1 MYQKRARGL
10 RMLFG
15 TFVTAMLI
23 GAQAVAA
30 PSVVATTSF
39 VGDVVAQI
47 GGDEIR
53 LTVLFPLGADPHSFE
68 ATPADAVLLARAAVV
83 FAVGAGLEEAL
94 EPLLSTAGVRVVELA
109 EFVPLLSWHGH
120 DHDEDHHY
128 GDDHHDDE
136 DHHHGEHDPHVWTDP
151 TLVALWTHVIQ
162 DILTELAPEHA
173 DVFSARAAAYREQLA
188 QLDLW
193 IVQQVSRV
201 PREHRVLVSDH
212 HVLGYFAHRY
222 GFRVAGSVVP
232 GLSTL
237 AEPSAR
243 ELAELV
249 STIRALGVRAVFVS
263 TTVNPQLAEQVTR
276 DTGTQ
281 LVRLYTASLSDR
293 SGPASTYL
301 DMMRYNVTAIVDAL
315 GR

>member
-1 MYQKRARGL
+1 M
-10 RMLFG
+10 MFG
-15 TFVTAMLI
+15 TLVAALLL

-39 VGDVVAQI
+39 VGDIVRQI
-47 GGDEIR
+47 GGDEIQ
-53 LTVLFPLGADPHSFE
+53 LTVLFPLGADPHAFE
-68 ATPADAVLLARAAVV
+68 PTPADAVLLARAAVV

-109 EFVPLLSWHGH
+109 EFVPLLSWRGH
-120 DHDEDHHY
+120 DHDEDPE
-128 GDDHHDDE
+128 HDDE

-162 DILTELAPEHA
+162 DMLAELAPEHA
-173 DVFSARAAAYREQLA
+173 DVFAARAAAYRERLA

-193 IVQQVSRV
+193 IAQQVIRV
-201 PREHRVLVSDH
+201 PHENRLLVSDH
-212 HVLGYFAHRY
+212 RVLGYFAHRY
-222 GFRVAGSVVP
+222 GFRVAGAVVP

-243 ELAELV
+243 EMAELV
-249 STIRALGVRAVFVS
+249 ATIRDLGIRAVFVS

-276 DTGTQ
+276 DTGAQ
-281 LVRLYTASLSDR
+281 LVRLYTASLSGPT
-293 SGPASTYL
+293 GPASTYL
-301 DMMRYNVTAIVDAL
+301 DMMRYNVTAIVEAL
-315 GR
+315 GE

>member
-1 MYQKRARGL
+1 MYQKGARGL

-15 TFVTAMLI
+15 TFVAAMLI

-39 VGDVVAQI
+39 VGDIVAQI
-47 GGDEIR
+47 GGDEIQ
-53 LTVLFPLGADPHSFE
+53 LSVLFPLGADPHSFE

-94 EPLLSTAGVRVVELA
+94 EPLLSTTGVRVVELA
-109 EFVPLLSWHGH
+109 EFVPLLSWTGH
-120 DHDEDHHY
+120 DHDEDPEY
-128 GDDHHDDE
+128 DDK

-162 DILTELAPEHA
+162 DVLTELASEHA
-173 DVFSARAAAYREQLA
+173 DVFAARAAAYREELA

-193 IVQQVSRV
+193 IVQQVGRVSREN
-201 PREHRVLVSDH
+201 RLLVSDH

-281 LVRLYTASLSDR
+281 LVRLYTASLSDPA
-293 SGPASTYL
+293 GPASTYL
-301 DMMRYNVTAIVDAL
+301 DMMRYNVTAIVAAL
-315 GR
+315 GE

>member
-1 MYQKRARGL
+1 MYQKGARGL

-15 TFVTAMLI
+15 TFVAAMLI
-23 GAQAVAA
+23 GAQAVGA

-39 VGDVVAQI
+39 VGDIVAQI
-47 GGDEIR
+47 GGDEIQ
-53 LTVLFPLGADPHSFE
+53 LSVLFPLGADPHSFE

-94 EPLLSTAGVRVVELA
+94 EPLLSTTGVRVVELA
-109 EFVPLLSWHGH
+109 EFVPLLSWTGH
-120 DHDEDHHY
+120 DHDEDPEY
-128 GDDHHDDE
+128 DDK

-162 DILTELAPEHA
+162 DVLTELAPEHA
-173 DVFSARAAAYREQLA
+173 DVFAARAVAYREELA

-193 IVQQVSRV
+193 IVQQVGRVSREN
-201 PREHRVLVSDH
+201 RLLVSDH

-293 SGPASTYL
+293 AGPASTYL
-301 DMMRYNVTAIVDAL
+301 GMMRYNVTAIVVAL
-315 GR
+315 GE

>member
-1 MYQKRARGL
+1 MYQKGARGL

-15 TFVTAMLI
+15 TFVAAMLI

-39 VGDVVAQI
+39 VGDIVAQI
-47 GGDEIR
+47 GGDEIQ
-53 LTVLFPLGADPHSFE
+53 LSVLFPLGADPHSFE

-94 EPLLSTAGVRVVELA
+94 EPLLSTTGVRVVELA
-109 EFVPLLSWHGH
+109 EFVPLLSWTGH
-120 DHDEDHHY
+120 DHDEDPEY
-128 GDDHHDDE
+128 DDK

-162 DILTELAPEHA
+162 DVLTELAPEHA
-173 DVFSARAAAYREQLA
+173 DVFAARAAAYREELA

-193 IVQQVSRV
+193 IVQQVGRVSREN
-201 PREHRVLVSDH
+201 RLLVSDH

-281 LVRLYTASLSDR
+281 LVRLYTASLSDPA
-293 SGPASTYL
+293 GPASTYL
-301 DMMRYNVTAIVDAL
+301 DMMRYNVTAIVAAL
-315 GR
+315 GE

>member
-1 MYQKRARGL
+1 MHQKGARGL
-10 RMLFG
+10 RVLVG
-15 TFVTAMLI
+15 AFVAAMLI

-39 VGDVVAQI
+39 VSDVVAQI

-94 EPLLSTAGVRVVELA
+94 EPLLSTAGVWVVELA

-120 DHDEDHHY
+120 DHED
-128 GDDHHDDE
+128 DHDDE

-173 DVFSARAAAYREQLA
+173 DVFSARASAYRERLA

-201 PREHRVLVSDH
+201 AREHRVLVSDH

-243 ELAELV
+243 ELAELMA
-249 STIRALGVRAVFVS
+249 TIRALGVRAVFVS

-276 DTGTQ
+276 DTGAQ

-301 DMMRYNVTAIVDAL
+301 DMMRYNVTAILDAL